1 VKAEGQRHYGLVWI
15 LSGRS
20 WIRGWQMETQDILT
34 KFGVA
39 EASFLGDEQQ
49 LLVFQD
55 RSRWPRRR

>member
-1 VKAEGQRHYGLVWI
+1 
-15 LSGRS
+15 
-20 WIRGWQMETQDILT
+20 METQDILT